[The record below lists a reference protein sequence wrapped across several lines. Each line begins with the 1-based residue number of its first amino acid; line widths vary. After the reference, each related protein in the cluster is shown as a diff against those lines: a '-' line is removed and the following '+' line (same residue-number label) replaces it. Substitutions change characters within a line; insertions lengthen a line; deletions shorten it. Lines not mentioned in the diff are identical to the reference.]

1 MVIALIGESCTG
13 KTTIAEELQR
23 ETGAEVYTGKDY
35 LKFAKNPGEAKR
47 LFMEMLGEEQDTD
60 KFIVFVISEKEHLEL
75 LPPKAC
81 RILLE
86 AGIDTIKERF
96 AIRLKGTMPPP
107 VSAMLEK
114 KHGMF
119 SNIEYQL
126 RFNTDESDPKHI
138 CSKILE
144 AL

>member
-47 LFMEMLGEEQDTD
+47 LFVEMLGGEQGTD

-75 LPPKAC
+75 LPPEAFK
-81 RILLE
+81 ILLE

-96 AIRLKGTMPPP
+96 AIRLKGAMPPP
-107 VSAMLEK
+107 VLAMLEK

-119 SNIEYQL
+119 SNGEYQL

-138 CSKILE
+138 CNKILE